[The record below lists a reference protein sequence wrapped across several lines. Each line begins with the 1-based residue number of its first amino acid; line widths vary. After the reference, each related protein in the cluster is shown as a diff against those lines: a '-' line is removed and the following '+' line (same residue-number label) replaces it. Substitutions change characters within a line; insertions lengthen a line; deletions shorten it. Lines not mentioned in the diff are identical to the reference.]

1 MKLKMNNLPTIPE
14 DLSEAMDETIDS
26 DDVEELGNLQIEIE
40 NLEVEKAADQE
51 SDPMI
56 NQMKLD
62 AMQII
67 EKEMQQR
74 RSEYI
79 MQKKRDA
86 MVKVMC
92 EQFEGMNLKSV
103 RKNQKV
109 KSVFKYPQISGDD
122 MTEKEKADAL
132 VPQGVLQPHC
142 HAGDQNS
149 IRNVWYSFAP
159 FNMWK
164 TAAVHL
170 DDARD

>member
-132 VPQGVLQPHC
+132 VPQGLQQWIYRPE
-142 HAGDQNS
+142 
-149 IRNVWYSFAP
+149 I
-159 FNMWK
+159 
-164 TAAVHL
+164 AAKFTK
-170 DDARD
+170 

>member
-40 NLEVEKAADQE
+40 NLEVEKAAEQE

-92 EQFEGMNLKSV
+92 E
-103 RKNQKV
+103 
-109 KSVFKYPQISGDD
+109 
-122 MTEKEKADAL
+122 
-132 VPQGVLQPHC
+132 
-142 HAGDQNS
+142 
-149 IRNVWYSFAP
+149 
-159 FNMWK
+159 
-164 TAAVHL
+164 
-170 DDARD
+170 